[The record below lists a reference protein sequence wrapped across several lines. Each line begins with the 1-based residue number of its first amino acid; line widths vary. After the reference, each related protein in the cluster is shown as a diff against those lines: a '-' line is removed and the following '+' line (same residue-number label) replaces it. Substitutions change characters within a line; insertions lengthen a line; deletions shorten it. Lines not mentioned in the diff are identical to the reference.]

1 MSVCLS
7 VILSVYYLFIAC
19 CSFVFCRFWNLG
31 LEKMF
36 TQANLKKESEY
47 FSTRH
52 DIAKALLP
60 PDELPSAPTIICNRK
75 SSVTLDL
82 LGSDTDSFVYSLR
95 LSVDEFHSLKKKF
108 N

>member
-1 MSVCLS
+1 M
-7 VILSVYYLFIAC
+7 
-19 CSFVFCRFWNLG
+19 G

-95 LSVDEFHSLKKKF
+95 LSVDEFHSLKKNEILF
-108 N
+108 WRLMYRFIVQYELIDIHQLSNIR